1 MIFILFSST
10 IISFII
16 IPQQQNIKEK
26 RAELQDIKKEIDEL
40 EAEIKRVTR
49 SEKLNLELI
58 QKINRQIFLTNK
70 IINSYREEERIKGLE
85 IAALEKKISELQSE
99 TEKLKTNYSRFVVAI
114 YKGIYQSEWAYLLD
128 AESIQQALLRYKYLQ
143 EFSRQRKVEL
153 QQINLNRETLIVSK
167 SKLEDEKKIKNDLI
181 TQKVREENMLDEQ
194 VVDKRKVLTQVR
206 RDKTAIQRDLDAKIR
221 AEKEIRNLIGRL
233 VAKEEERKKAELA
246 RREEERK
253 KNEEIR
259 KKQTTKNEKPREP
272 EKEIKV
278 ETFPTNEEL
287 VTKNF
292 RSFSALRGRLNWP
305 VARGTIIRKFGENK
319 NLRLRTV
326 TINYGIDIRVSGDLT
341 VKSVADG
348 VVSAI
353 EWLPGYGSVLIIT
366 HKDQFRTVYGHLGEI
381 SVREGATILQGETI
395 GKIGESLEGNI
406 LHFEIWN
413 DRDNQNPE
421 VWLVKR

>member
-1 MIFILFSST
+1 M
-10 IISFII
+10 
-16 IPQQQNIKEK
+16 
-26 RAELQDIKKEIDEL
+26 
-40 EAEIKRVTR
+40 
-49 SEKLNLELI
+49 
-58 QKINRQIFLTNK
+58 
-70 IINSYREEERIKGLE
+70 
-85 IAALEKKISELQSE
+85 
-99 TEKLKTNYSRFVVAI
+99 
-114 YKGIYQSEWAYLLD
+114 
-128 AESIQQALLRYKYLQ
+128 
-143 EFSRQRKVEL
+143 
-153 QQINLNRETLIVSK
+153 
-167 SKLEDEKKIKNDLI
+167 
-181 TQKVREENMLDEQ
+181 
-194 VVDKRKVLTQVR
+194 
-206 RDKTAIQRDLDAKIR
+206 
-221 AEKEIRNLIGRL
+221 
-233 VAKEEERKKAELA
+233 
-246 RREEERK
+246 
-253 KNEEIR
+253 
-259 KKQTTKNEKPREP
+259 
-272 EKEIKV
+272 
-278 ETFPTNEEL
+278 
-287 VTKNF
+287 
-292 RSFSALRGRLNWP
+292 RGRLNWP